1 LNVVHGIV
9 NSLEIRMN
17 TVTRRENLR
26 EALIDAAARAIA
38 KDGLSGLKARALA
51 DEAGCAVGAIYNVV
65 ADLDELVLLANA
77 RTLASLEQAL
87 GAAASPGHGPDW
99 AIGQLVK
106 LALAYLEFAAAH
118 RKQWQALFEHRLASG
133 QIPPEWYQRELE
145 RLFEYIERPVEE
157 LQPDTT
163 RMRRALLARS
173 LFSAVHGLVALG
185 LEEKLQFIPLPALR
199 EQVTTIVT
207 ALGFGLAGGE

>member
-1 LNVVHGIV
+1 LNVVHDIV
-9 NSLEIRMN
+9 NRLETLMN
-17 TVTRRENLR
+17 TATRREHLR
-26 EALIDAAARAIA
+26 DALTDAAARAIA
-38 KDGLSGLKARALA
+38 AQGLSGLKARALA

-77 RTLASLEQAL
+77 RTLAALEKAL
-87 GAAASPGHGPDW
+87 AAAQSPGNGPDW
-99 AIGQLVK
+99 AIEQLVK

-133 QIPPEWYQRELE
+133 QIAPEWYQRELE
-145 RLFEYIERPVEE
+145 RLFEYVERPVEE

-163 RMRRALLARS
+163 RTRRALLARS
-173 LFSAVHGLVALG
+173 LFSAVHGMVALG
-185 LEEKLQFIPLPALR
+185 LEEKLQFIPLAALR

-207 ALGFGLAGGE
+207 ALGFGLAGGK